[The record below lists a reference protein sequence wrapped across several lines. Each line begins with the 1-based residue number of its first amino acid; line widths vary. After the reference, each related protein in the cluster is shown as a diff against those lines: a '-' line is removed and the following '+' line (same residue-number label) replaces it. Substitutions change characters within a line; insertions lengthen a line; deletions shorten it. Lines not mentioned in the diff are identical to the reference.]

1 MYILDKYI
9 STRIIKGYLL
19 ALCAFVSLYLIIDL
33 FSNLGDLLR
42 EHVPLSTIADYY
54 LNMIPLIFLQ
64 VSPFSLLIS
73 TIYTF
78 SELNRSNEIMGMR
91 AAGLSVMRLASS
103 AITIALL
110 LSVFALFTQEKL
122 LMAAQKKAED
132 IKLEYIKKVH
142 SPRGEQE
149 NIAFREGNVIF
160 FISRFVPRQNSLEEV
175 VIFKENPE
183 GNLTEKIVAR
193 EITYTEGQ
201 WIAHDVIVYHLDSS
215 GRFLDNPLFSEEMVI
230 DLQEKPQSLIV
241 KKSLYGGF
249 TSLKNLR
256 KEINRLAATGSS
268 HFLSNLVV
276 EFHRKISE
284 PFSHLFLIIGVLP
297 FALEVKKRK
306 VGLTALGL
314 SCIFGFLYYGI
325 FSISLALGKVQILV
339 PSLCAWTAPLFFLV
353 IGVSGL
359 YLLR

>member
-9 STRIIKGYLL
+9 SSRVVKGYLL

-33 FSNLGDLLR
+33 FSHLNDLLR
-42 EHVPLSTIADYY
+42 EQVPLAIIVEYY

-73 TIYTF
+73 TIYSF

-91 AAGLSVMRLASS
+91 AAGLSVVRLSLP
-103 AITIALL
+103 AITVAML
-110 LSVFALFTQEKL
+110 LSVLALFTQERL
-122 LMAAQKKAED
+122 LLAAQRKTED

-142 SPRGEQE
+142 SPRGQQQ
-149 NIAFREGNVIF
+149 NIAFRDRNMIY
-160 FISRFVPRQNSLEEV
+160 FISRFVPHQNSLDEV
-175 VIFKENPE
+175 VIFKENAE
-183 GNLTEKIVAR
+183 GDLTEKLVAR
-193 EITYTEGQ
+193 KITYTDNQ
-201 WIAHDVIVYHLDSS
+201 WVARDVIVYHLDPS
-215 GRFLDNPLFSEEMVI
+215 GRFLDNPLFLEETAI

-249 TSLKNLR
+249 SSLQNLK
-256 KEINRLAATGSS
+256 KEITRLSSIGSS
-268 HFLSNLVV
+268 HFLSNLIV
-276 EFHRKISE
+276 EFHRKIAE
-284 PFSHLFLIIGVLP
+284 PFCHLFIIIGVLP

-314 SCIFGFLYYGI
+314 SCIFGFIYYGI